1 MAFEKRPEGSGKRES
16 CDRLEEHSRR
26 GNSKCKASEAEAE
39 SGFQGTEGTGRA
51 CRRVSR
57 GKTLEVN
64 NRQADHGSHWE
75 GSGFSP
81 ESG

>member
-39 SGFQGTEGTGRA
+39 SGFQGTEGTGA
-51 CRRVSR
+51 CLQEGEQ
-57 GKTLEVN
+57 GKD
-64 NRQADHGSHWE
+64 AG
-75 GSGFSP
+75 GK
-81 ESG
+81 